1 MPNPLLWNPNFVQ
14 TRRVAI
20 IVTPGATGGV
30 GIMNDMASPVGGAT
44 NTIILNRLPNQS
56 KKSKNAYHNKQ

>member
-20 IVTPGATGGV
+20 IVTPGPTGGSDNGEV
-30 GIMNDMASPVGGAT
+30 GEPTAAGD
-44 NTIILNRLPNQS
+44 TILYYRLPW
-56 KKSKNAYHNKQ
+56 